1 MVERVDVMFEVCQI
15 MSVKQLFVFK
25 IILFIHF
32 WLCWVFIAARL
43 FCSCSL
49 WGLLFIAGHR
59 LLIEVASLVAGHGV

>member
-15 MSVKQLFVFK
+15 MSVKQLFIFK

-43 FCSCSL
+43 F
-49 WGLLFIAGHR
+49 
-59 LLIEVASLVAGHGV
+59 